1 MPVDTTPTPVL
12 PPRRTWRDLPATPPV
27 ADFLPPPDPDQLI
40 APPGEH
46 GEEPPAD
53 DPGTSVEAPADKP
66 RGRKRVWLAVGA
78 VADPASATPMS
89 CGSAPGAES
98 ADIDAIAAG
107 QAPVTAGSQR
117 P

>member
-53 DPGTSVEAPADKP
+53 DPGTSVEAPTANHTRLRP
-66 RGRKRVWLAVGA
+66 RGLSAGA
-78 VADPASATPMS
+78 STEVPGSSAG
-89 CGSAPGAES
+89 GSSPCSPG
-98 ADIDAIAAG
+98 
-107 QAPVTAGSQR
+107 P
-117 P
+117 